1 MDWLELKI
9 LIDGKDTERAENI
22 VNMAVPYGFYL
33 EDYSDI
39 ETAAKEIAH
48 IDLIDEELLKRDRT
62 RSVIHIYL
70 DPENSPESIIDYIQE
85 RFSVE
90 KIGFEFDKS
99 SVNDA
104 DWADNWK
111 KFFKVTPIGERLV
124 IRPTWEEY
132 DNTAGKTVLSI
143 DPGAAFGTG
152 THATTRMCLELV
164 EKYVGKGTGF
174 LDVGSGSGIL
184 SIAAALL
191 GAEKVV
197 GVDIDPVA
205 VKVANENAEINSVL
219 DKTEFLVGDLAE
231 KVRGKYEIVCANIVA
246 DIIMRLTQNVKDFMY
261 DDSLFICSGIID
273 IRKDEVEKNLIESGF
288 EIVETLTIEN
298 WYAYAAKIKTR

>member
-9 LIDGKDTERAENI
+9 LVENKDTERAENI

-39 ETAAKEIAH
+39 EVAAKEIAH
-48 IDLIDEELLKRDRT
+48 IDLIDEELLKKDRT
-62 RSVIHIYL
+62 KSVIHIYI
-70 DPENSPESIIDYIQE
+70 DPENGYENITGYISA
-85 RFSVE
+85 RFE
-90 KIGFEFDKS
+90 AEGIKYEFDKT

-132 DNTAGKTVLSI
+132 DNNENKTVLSI

-152 THATTRMCLELV
+152 THATTRMCLKLI
-164 EKYVGKGTGF
+164 EKYVGKDIDF
-174 LDVGSGSGIL
+174 LDVGCGSGIL

-191 GAEKVV
+191 GAKRAV

-205 VKVANENAEINSVL
+205 VRVAEENAELNGIGN
-219 DKTEFLVGDLAE
+219 KTEYLVGDLAE
-231 KVRGKYEIVCANIVA
+231 KVSGKFRIVCANIVA
-246 DIIMRLTQNVKDFMY
+246 DIVMRLCDNIKDFMY
-261 DDSLFICSGIID
+261 EDSLFISSGIID
-273 IRKDEVEKNLIESGF
+273 IRHKEVIEKLENCGL
-288 EIVETLTIEN
+288 EIVETLTEEN
-298 WYAYAAKIKTR
+298 WYAFLAKIKR

>member
-48 IDLIDEELLKRDRT
+48 IDLIDEELLARDRT
-62 RSVIHIYL
+62 RSIIHIYL
-70 DPENSPESIIDYIQE
+70 DPENWAESIIDYISE
-85 RFSVE
+85 RFSAE
-90 KIGFEFDKS
+90 KIGYEFDKS
-99 SVNDA
+99 SVNDS

-132 DNTAGKTVLSI
+132 DNTQGKTVLSI

-164 EKYVGKGTGF
+164 EKYVKEDSNF

-191 GAEKVV
+191 GAKRVV

-219 DKTEFLVGDLAE
+219 GKTQFLQGDLAE
-231 KVRGKYEIVCANIVA
+231 KVSGKYEIVCANIVA
-246 DIIMRLTQNVKDFMY
+246 DIIMRLTQNVKDFMH

-273 IRKDEVEKNLIESGF
+273 IRKDEVVKNLIDSGF

-298 WYAYAAKIKTR
+298 WYAYAARIKTR

>member
-70 DPENSPESIIDYIQE
+70 DPENSPESIIDYISE
-85 RFSVE
+85 RFSAE
-90 KIGFEFDKS
+90 KIGYEFDKT

-111 KFFKVTPIGERLV
+111 KFFKVTPIGERLI

-132 DNTAGKTVLSI
+132 DNTEGKTVLSI

-164 EKYVGKGTGF
+164 EKYVKDNSGF

-191 GAEKVV
+191 GAKKVV

-231 KVRGKYEIVCANIVA
+231 KVSGKYEIVCANIVA
-246 DIIMRLTQNVKDFMY
+246 DIIMRLTENVKDFMY

-273 IRKDEVEKNLIESGF
+273 IRKDEVEKNLLDSGF

>member
-70 DPENSPESIIDYIQE
+70 DPENSPESIIDYISE
-85 RFSVE
+85 RFSAE
-90 KIGFEFDKS
+90 KIGYEFDKT

-111 KFFKVTPIGERLV
+111 QFFKVTPIGERLV

-132 DNTAGKTVLSI
+132 DNTEGKTVLSI

-164 EKYVGKGTGF
+164 EKYVKDNSGF

-191 GAEKVV
+191 GAKKVV
-197 GVDIDPVA
+197 GIDIDPVA

-231 KVRGKYEIVCANIVA
+231 KVSGKYEIVCANIVA
-246 DIIMRLTQNVKDFMY
+246 DIIMRLTENVKDFMY

>member
-22 VNMAVPYGFYL
+22 VNMAMPYGFYL

-85 RFSVE
+85 RFSAE

>member
-70 DPENSPESIIDYIQE
+70 DPENSPESIIDYISE
-85 RFSVE
+85 RFSAE
-90 KIGFEFDKS
+90 KIGYEFDKT

-111 KFFKVTPIGERLV
+111 KFFKVTPIGERLI

-132 DNTAGKTVLSI
+132 DNTEGKTVLSI

-164 EKYVGKGTGF
+164 EKYVKDNSGF

-191 GAEKVV
+191 GANKVV

-219 DKTEFLVGDLAE
+219 DKTEFLVGNLAE
-231 KVRGKYEIVCANIVA
+231 KVSGKYEIVCANIVA
-246 DIIMRLTQNVKDFMY
+246 DIIMRLTENVKDFMY

>member
-70 DPENSPESIIDYIQE
+70 DPENSPESIIDYISE
-85 RFSVE
+85 RFSAE
-90 KIGFEFDKS
+90 KIGYEFDKT

-132 DNTAGKTVLSI
+132 DNTEGKTVLSI

-164 EKYVGKGTGF
+164 EKHVKENSGF

-191 GAEKVV
+191 GANKVV

-231 KVRGKYEIVCANIVA
+231 KVSGKYEIVCANIVA
-246 DIIMRLTQNVKDFMY
+246 DIIMRLTENVKDFMY

-273 IRKDEVEKNLIESGF
+273 IRKDEVE
-288 EIVETLTIEN
+288 
-298 WYAYAAKIKTR
+298 

>member
-9 LIDGKDTERAENI
+9 LISGKDTERAENI

-48 IDLIDEELLKRDRT
+48 IDLIDEELLAKDRT

-70 DPENSPESIIDYIQE
+70 DPENSPESIIGYISE
-85 RFSVE
+85 RFGIE
-90 KIGFEFDKS
+90 GIEYEFDKS

-111 KFFKVTPIGERLV
+111 KFFKVTPIGNRLV

-132 DNTAGKTVLSI
+132 DNTEGKTVLSI

-152 THATTRMCLELV
+152 THATTRMCLELIERNV
-164 EKYVGKGTGF
+164 TNGIDF

-191 GAEKVV
+191 GAKKAV

-205 VKVANENAEINSVL
+205 VKVANENAEINGIEG
-219 DKTEFLVGDLAE
+219 KTEFLVGDLAE
-231 KVRGKYEIVCANIVA
+231 KVEGKYEIVCANIVA
-246 DIIMRLTQNVKDFMY
+246 DIIMRLSANVKNYMY
-261 DDSLFICSGIID
+261 DDSLFVCSGIID
-273 IRKDEVEKNLIESGF
+273 IRKDEVEQNLIDNGF
-288 EIVETLTIEN
+288 EIVETLTVEN
-298 WYAYAAKIKTR
+298 WYAFAARIKSR

>member
-85 RFSVE
+85 RFSAE

-288 EIVETLTIEN
+288 EIVETLTVEN

>member
-70 DPENSPESIIDYIQE
+70 DPENSPESIIDYISE
-85 RFSVE
+85 RFSAE
-90 KIGFEFDKS
+90 KIGYEFDKT

-132 DNTAGKTVLSI
+132 DNTEGKTVLSI

-164 EKYVGKGTGF
+164 EKYVKDNSGF

-191 GAEKVV
+191 GAKKVV

-231 KVRGKYEIVCANIVA
+231 KVSGKYEIVCANIVA
-246 DIIMRLTQNVKDFMY
+246 DIIMRLTENVKDFMY

-273 IRKDEVEKNLIESGF
+273 IRKDEVEKNLSDSGF

>member
-1 MDWLELKI
+1 MEWQEIKI
-9 LIDGKDTERAENI
+9 SVNSEDTERANNI
-22 VNMAVPYGFYL
+22 AVMAVPYGIYT
-33 EDYSDI
+33 EDYSTLEQEAWD
-39 ETAAKEIAH
+39 IAH
-48 IDLIDEELLKRDRT
+48 IDLIDEDLLKKDRT
-62 RSVIHIYL
+62 KSIIHIYIGENDNPQEAISFVSQRL
-70 DPENSPESIIDYIQE
+70 DA
-85 RFSVE
+85 E
-90 KIGFEFDKS
+90 KIPYTIDTSACKEE
-99 SVNDA
+99 
-104 DWADNWK
+104 DWLNNWK
-111 KFFKVTPIGERLV
+111 KFFKVTPIGERLI

-132 DNTAGKTVLSI
+132 DNTEGKTVLSI

-164 EKYVGKGTGF
+164 EKYVKDNSGF

-191 GAEKVV
+191 GANKVV

-219 DKTEFLVGDLAE
+219 DKTEFLVGNLAE
-231 KVRGKYEIVCANIVA
+231 KVSGKYEIVCANIVA
-246 DIIMRLTQNVKDFMY
+246 DIIMRLTENVKDFMY

>member
-70 DPENSPESIIDYIQE
+70 DPENSPESIIDYISE
-85 RFSVE
+85 RFSAE
-90 KIGFEFDKS
+90 KIGYEFDKT

-111 KFFKVTPIGERLV
+111 KFFKVTPIGERLI

-132 DNTAGKTVLSI
+132 DNTEGKTVLSI

-164 EKYVGKGTGF
+164 EKYVKDNSGF

-191 GAEKVV
+191 GAKKVV

-231 KVRGKYEIVCANIVA
+231 KVSGKYEIVCANIVA
-246 DIIMRLTQNVKDFMY
+246 DIIMRLTENVKDFMY